1 MGLNLEEYKLD
12 HFSGAL
18 FGWSISLVLMI
29 VGVEII
35 GLDIIG
41 GIVAFIR
48 SRKEK
53 GSDIDEKMKKI
64 FLSSVVLL
72 IIGLSI
78 ILLMLLSIF
87 LIVKFIPLVI
97 FGYIYIFLPPLL
109 IIGLLIGFIGLYGIR
124 LYRSKPEMLRNYL
137 LNRRKFSDRF
147 RPKTA
152 SK

>member
-1 MGLNLEEYKLD
+1 MLMELNLEMYKLE
-12 HFSGAL
+12 HLSSAL
-18 FGWSISLVLMI
+18 FGWSISLVLTI
-29 VGVEII
+29 VGGVII
-35 GLDIIG
+35 CLDIIG

-64 FLSSVVLL
+64 FLSSIFLL
-72 IIGLSI
+72 ISGLFI
-78 ILLMLLSIF
+78 ILIMLLSTI
-87 LIVKFIPLVI
+87 LLTKILSYVI
-97 FGYIYIFLPPLL
+97 IILPPSL

-124 LYRSKPEMLRNYL
+124 LYRSRPEKLRNYL

>member
-41 GIVAFIR
+41 GIVAIIR

-87 LIVKFIPLVI
+87 LISKFMSLVI
-97 FGYIYIFLPPLL
+97 FSLPPLL

-137 LNRRKFSDRF
+137 LNRRKISDRF